1 MAQNNFFAE
10 QGYEMTNAWESTG
23 NEQKLSD
30 DKELIGNIVSA
41 RVRDTHLADGNI
53 IKNVVFFLKAGK
65 PKSFK
70 LSPYN
75 EQFPAGTKIDPKT
88 AVIGEYTNEDGEL
101 SYTMTCD
108 EL

>member
-1 MAQNNFFAE
+1 MANNFFAE
-10 QGYEMTNAWESTG
+10 QGYEMQNAWEATG
-23 NEQKLSD
+23 KEQKLSE
-30 DKELIGNIVSA
+30 DKELMGNIVSA
-41 RVRDTHLADGNI
+41 RVRDNRLSDGTT
-53 IKNVVFFLKAGK
+53 IKNVVFFLKSGK

-75 EQFPAGTKIDPKT
+75 EQFASGTRIDPKS

-101 SYTMTCD
+101 TYTMTCD

>member
-1 MAQNNFFAE
+1 MAKNFFAE
-10 QGYEMTNAWESTG
+10 QGYEIANAWESTG
-23 NEQKLSD
+23 NEQNLSE
-30 DKELIGNIVSA
+30 DKELMSNIVSA
-41 RVRDTHLADGNI
+41 RVRDNRLSDGTV
-53 IKNVVFFLKAGK
+53 IKNVVFFLKTGK

-75 EQFPAGTKIDPKT
+75 EQFASGTKIDPKT

-101 SYTMTCD
+101 TYTMTCD